1 MAPKNGILF
10 GIVQIQLRHSVIR
23 VCHRI
28 HIDLLPAHHTTKPM
42 SPGTVIVGIPDPIP
56 LLPGIHGGMGI
67 GMDGLVIL
75 DLLGRPRR
83 YADAP

>member
-1 MAPKNGILF
+1 
-10 GIVQIQLRHSVIR
+10 
-23 VCHRI
+23 
-28 HIDLLPAHHTTKPM
+28 M

-75 DLLGRPRR
+75 DLL
-83 YADAP
+83 DAQGVMQTLLKAQVSIHQISILSLS